1 MTDIPEEMVERITPT
16 ADNTSLNVAT
26 RAIVQT
32 ALGSLTP
39 EDLDTLARRHGLVVA
54 RDVDV
59 KEVLSKAKP
68 AIVNSLH
75 ACGWNQCREAMLG
88 WREADVDDD

>member
-39 EDLDTLARRHGLVVA
+39 EDLDTLARQHGLVLA
-54 RDVDV
+54 RDGSDAPPDR
-59 KEVLSKAKP
+59 SYAW
-68 AIVNSLH
+68 
-75 ACGWNQCREAMLG
+75 GWNGCRNYMLN
-88 WREADVDDD
+88 WREAENGHGRSD